1 MSHLAYGDSND
12 VSLINPQVELFKT
25 MYDVI
30 LSYGFS
36 PKYRHINNSG
46 GLLQC
51 DSDFWTA
58 HRTGLALYGYSP
70 LEHDHMNTPN

>member
-12 VSLINPQVELFKT
+12 VSLINPQVERFKV

-36 PKYRHINNSG
+36 PQYRHINNSG

-70 LEHDHMNTPN
+70 LEHDHTNAPN